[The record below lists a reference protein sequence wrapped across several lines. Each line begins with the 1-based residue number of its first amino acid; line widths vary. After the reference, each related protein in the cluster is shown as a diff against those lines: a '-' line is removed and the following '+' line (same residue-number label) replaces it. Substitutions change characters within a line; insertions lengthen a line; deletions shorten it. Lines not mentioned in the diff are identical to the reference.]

1 MKTILTIS
9 ATILATLLLLGISIP
24 ELSAQIVQSGN
35 FMVDL
40 SSPDA
45 APIPPGGSYADLELL
60 SNPGFETGSFPPW
73 THDGAW
79 TISTTGP
86 HTGTYC
92 AYDIGNHWL
101 RQDFT
106 PTPSAQIVSATLWCK
121 QPESAISAIDFMYSD
136 GSYSEDLIWPTPAWQ
151 QFNVTAFIDPGMIVI
166 GIRVWGYSGGGPN
179 PDETFFDDFSI
190 QTAGGAPNI
199 TITMTPVNPPIII
212 PAGGGSFSY
221 NATISNNE
229 NSSQTCGVWVMVT
242 LPNGNPY
249 GPVLGPITLTLPAGL
264 SITRNRSQSVPASAP
279 PGNYTYTGNVGS
291 YPSTIYD
298 SDSFPF
304 TKSTTDGGA
313 LVGEWT
319 NSGESFEAG
328 LNLSAPAEFRLLGNY
343 PNPFNPATRIRY
355 TLPAADHV
363 RIAVYDIRG
372 DEVSILQDGY
382 QNAGLHEVVFDGSL
396 SASGIYLY
404 RLETGGAAA
413 TGKMILM
420 K

>member
-1 MKTILTIS
+1 MKNHCILFAAVIT
-9 ATILATLLLLGISIP
+9 SIFLFSICAAVAP
-24 ELSAQIVQSGN
+24 AQIVQSGN
-35 FMVDL
+35 FIVDL
-40 SSPDA
+40 SAPDA
-45 APIPPGGSYADLELL
+45 APNPSGSSYADLELL
-60 SNPGFETGSFPPW
+60 SNTGFETGSFPPW
-73 THDGAW
+73 THDGFW

-121 QPESAISAIDFMYSD
+121 QPEAAISAIDFMYSD
-136 GSYSEDLIWPTPAWQ
+136 GSYSEDLIWPTPNWQ
-151 QFNVTAFIDPGMIVI
+151 QFNVTSFIDPGMTVI
-166 GIRVWGYSGGGPN
+166 GIRVWGYTGGGPN

-229 NSSQTCGVWVMVT
+229 NSVQTCGVWVMVT

-264 SITRNRSQSVPASAP
+264 SITRNRSQTVPGSAP
-279 PGNYTYTGNVGS
+279 SGSYTYTGNVGT

-304 TKSTTDGGA
+304 TKSSTDGGSYA
-313 LVGEWT
+313 GGWT
-319 NSGESFEAG
+319 NSGESFETGFDFA
-328 LNLSAPAEFRLLGNY
+328 APVEFSLIGNH
-343 PNPFNPATRIRY
+343 PNPFNPVTRIRY
-355 TLPAADHV
+355 LLPTADLV
-363 RIAVYDIRG
+363 RITVYDARG
-372 DEVSILQDGY
+372 NELVRLQDGY
-382 QNAGLHEVVFDGSL
+382 QDAGQHEVIFDGSRF
-396 SASGIYLY
+396 ASGIYLY
-404 RLETGGAAA
+404 RIEAGGASA
-413 TGKMILM
+413 TDKMILL

>member
-1 MKTILTIS
+1 MMNRLTLFTAFI
-9 ATILATLLLLGISIP
+9 ATVFLLGFFAAGA
-24 ELSAQIVQSGN
+24 SAQIVQSGN
-35 FMVDL
+35 LIVDL
-40 SSPDA
+40 SAPDS
-45 APIPPGGSYADLELL
+45 APIPSGTSFADLELL
-60 SNPGFETGSFPPW
+60 SNTGFETGSFPPW

-121 QPESAISAIDFMYSD
+121 QPEAAISAIDFIYSD
-136 GSYSEDLIWPTPAWQ
+136 GSYSEDLIWPTPNWQ
-151 QFNVTAFIDPGMIVI
+151 QFNVTGFIAPGMIVI

-212 PAGGGSFSY
+212 PAGGGSFNY

-229 NSSQTCGVWVMVT
+229 NSAQTCGVWVMVT

-249 GPVLGPITLTLPAGL
+249 GPVLGPITLTLPAGS

-313 LVGEWT
+313 YEGEWS

-328 LNLSAPAEFRLLGNY
+328 LNLAAPAEFSLSGNY

-355 TLPAADHV
+355 ATPAADHI
-363 RIAVYDIRG
+363 RITVYDVKGNELVR
-372 DEVSILQDGY
+372 LLDGY
-382 QNAGLHEVVFDGSL
+382 QDAGQHEVIFDGSQL
-396 SASGIYLY
+396 ASGIYLY
-404 RLETGGAAA
+404 RIEAGDAAE
-413 TGKMILM
+413 TGKMILL

>member
-1 MKTILTIS
+1 MKTNH
-9 ATILATLLLLGISIP
+9 SIP
-24 ELSAQIVQSGN
+24 SILIASLFLICSIIPGSSAQIVQSGS
-35 FMVDL
+35 FIVDL
-40 SSPDA
+40 STPDA
-45 APIPPGGSYADLELL
+45 APIPVGGSCMDLELL
-60 SNPGFETGSFPPW
+60 SNTGFETGSFPPW
-73 THDGAW
+73 IHDGAW
-79 TISTTGP
+79 TISSTGS
-86 HTGTYC
+86 HSGTYC

-136 GSYSEDLIWPTPAWQ
+136 GSYSEDLIWPTSSWQ
-151 QFNVTAFIDPGMIVI
+151 QFNVTSFIDPGMIVI

-190 QTAGGAPNI
+190 QTAGGTPNI

-221 NATISNNE
+221 DATISNNE
-229 NSSQTCGVWVMVT
+229 NTAQTCGVWVMVT

-264 SITRNRSQSVPASAP
+264 SITRNRSQSVPANAP
-279 PGNYTYTGNVGS
+279 AGNYTYTGNVGS

-304 TKSTTDGGA
+304 TKTTTDGGA
-313 LVGEWT
+313 VVNGWA
-319 NSGESFEAG
+319 NFGESLESG
-328 LNLSAPAEFRLLGNY
+328 VSAPTPAEFILLGNF

-355 TLPAADHV
+355 ALPAADYV
-363 RIAVYDIRG
+363 RITVHDIRG
-372 DEVSILQDGY
+372 NELVKLQDGH
-382 QNAGLHEVVFDGSL
+382 QNAGQYEVIFDGSRL
-396 SASGIYLY
+396 ASGIYLY
-404 RLETGGAAA
+404 RIESGDFSA
-413 TGKMILM
+413 TGKMILV